1 MNQITKVS
9 DITYEDVANYIRIDE
24 LDASDINTLNTLI
37 GISKTFIKNY
47 TGRTMEDLDNYQD
60 FVIVV
65 FILCQDMWDN
75 RTLYVD
81 KTNLNFAV
89 ESILGMHSINLLPN
103 DADGKKCPKIDISQ
117 DATSGVVTIRG
128 WS

>member
-9 DITYEDVANYIRIDE
+9 DITYQDVADYIRLDE
-24 LDASDINTLNTLI
+24 LDGSDASTLNTLI
-37 GISKTFIKNY
+37 EVSKTFIKNY
-47 TGRTMEDLDNYQD
+47 TGRTMEELDNYQD

-81 KTNLNFAV
+81 KTNLNHV
-89 ESILGMHSINLLPN
+89 IESILGLHSVNLLPTET
-103 DADGKKCPKIDISQ
+103 DS
-117 DATSGVVTIRG
+117 
-128 WS
+128 